1 LNVLYYL
8 SFGLILGLSAGLSPG
23 PLLTLVISETLRH
36 GPASGVKVALAPI
49 ICDAPIV
56 VVTLLIATR
65 LSNIDTV
72 LGIIS
77 LLGGCYVLYMAYES
91 TGQKQQETLQPE
103 QGAGSLTKGIVT
115 NVLSPH
121 PYLFWLSVGA
131 PTVAKSMQVSAF
143 APVLFIGGFYL
154 LLVGSKVVLAVLAG
168 RSRSFL
174 KGAPYR
180 YTMNFLALTLAV
192 FAVIFFMHGLTLL
205 GIYNA

>member
-1 LNVLYYL
+1 MLYYFT
-8 SFGLILGLSAGLSPG
+8 FGLILGLSAGLSPG
-23 PLLTLVISETLRH
+23 PLLALVISETLRH
-36 GPASGVKVALAPI
+36 GPSSGVKVALAPI

-56 VVTLLIATR
+56 LVTLLIATK

-77 LLGGCYVLYMAYES
+77 LLGGCYVLYMAYDS
-91 TGQKQQETLQPE
+91 TRQKDQENLGPE
-103 QGAGSLTKGIVT
+103 QGAGSLTKGVVT

-131 PTVAKSMQVSAF
+131 PTVAKSMKVSAF

-154 LLVGSKVVLAVLAG
+154 LLVGSKVLLAVLAG
-168 RSRSFL
+168 RSRNFL

-180 YTMNFLALTLAV
+180 YTMYFLAVSLGI
-192 FAVIFFMHGLTLL
+192 FAIVLFINGLTLL
-205 GIYNA
+205 GIYEA

>member
-1 LNVLYYL
+1 VLYYL

-23 PLLTLVISETLRH
+23 PLITLVIAETLQH
-36 GPASGVKVALAPI
+36 GHSSGIKVALAPI
-49 ICDAPIV
+49 ISDAPIV
-56 VVTLLIATR
+56 LVTLLVATQ
-65 LSNIDTV
+65 LSDIDNV

-77 LLGGCYVLYMAYES
+77 LIGGCYVLYMAYES
-91 TGQKQQETLQPE
+91 TRHKEQENPQLEP
-103 QGAGSLTKGIVT
+103 GARSITKGVVT

-131 PTVAKSMQVSAF
+131 PTVVKAMKVSIV

-154 LLVGSKVVLAVLAG
+154 LLVGSKVLLAVLAG

-180 YTMNFLALTLAV
+180 YTMNFLALTLGI
-192 FAVIFFMHGLTLL
+192 FAIVLFINGLTLL
-205 GIYNA
+205 GIYAA